1 VLSICRKVAFA
12 AAWAAPHHCNQLGLE
27 ISQHDLGTQGIC
39 ACRGAVCLG
48 RGILT
53 WEEGVL
59 DELTHPHGK
68 LVLQETSLIQHVDYA
83 VGSAPAENSRTPY
96 RVVP

>member
-1 VLSICRKVAFA
+1 MLRKGH
-12 AAWAAPHHCNQLGLE
+12 PYM
-27 ISQHDLGTQGIC
+27 
-39 ACRGAVCLG
+39 
-48 RGILT
+48 
-53 WEEGVL
+53 EEGVL

-83 VGSAPAENSRTPY
+83 AGSAPAENSRTPY